1 MSIQSRILWGSALII
16 ALGVSIGLYPTSA
29 AIAEETGKEEKE
41 IEVAVVGQP
50 ESPPFAQDAV
60 GAASRSEE
68 KEEKVI
74 TRSPHA
80 PRPQNTV
87 SPQRRRTSEA
97 VAYRP
102 APATSH
108 LYRGVA
114 SWYGPN
120 FHGRRSA
127 SGEIYNQNAMTA
139 AHRTLPFG
147 TRVRVTNL
155 NNGRSVVV
163 RINDRGPFIAGR
175 IIDLSRGAAQEI
187 GLIRSGVAPVS
198 VEVLGR

>member
-1 MSIQSRILWGSALII
+1 MSIQSRILWGSALTI
-16 ALGVSIGLYPTSA
+16 ALGFGIGLYPTSA
-29 AIAEETGKEEKE
+29 VIAEETGKDEKE
-41 IEVAVVGQP
+41 IQVAVVGQP
-50 ESPPFAQDAV
+50 ESPP
-60 GAASRSEE
+60 
-68 KEEKVI
+68 KEEKVM

-80 PRPQNTV
+80 PRSQNRV
-87 SPQRRRTSEA
+87 SSQRRTTSEA

-175 IIDLSRGAAQEI
+175 VIDLSRGAAQEI